1 MCMRVCVYVYVCV
14 LWFVHIVT
22 LSCQHFSRVE
32 LRLSLFN
39 EVSTTYSC
47 YHSQGGGAGNNLG
60 RKHVT
65 LLDCAALAIFQ
76 NNEFSFAKTNLFPP
90 RIFQISEWGVDVFWG
105 QDVIGLSEQS
115 LIIPFKHIILKKHMF
130 REMSWRCKMFKTRTP
145 DHILT
150 HALYQ
155 FGFI

>member
-1 MCMRVCVYVYVCV
+1 MCMCVCVYVHRYVRKCVCVYVRMCMYV

-90 RIFQISEWGVDVFWG
+90 PDFFKFQNGVSMFSEA
-105 QDVIGLSEQS
+105 
-115 LIIPFKHIILKKHMF
+115 
-130 REMSWRCKMFKTRTP
+130 RMS
-145 DHILT
+145 
-150 HALYQ
+150 
-155 FGFI
+155 